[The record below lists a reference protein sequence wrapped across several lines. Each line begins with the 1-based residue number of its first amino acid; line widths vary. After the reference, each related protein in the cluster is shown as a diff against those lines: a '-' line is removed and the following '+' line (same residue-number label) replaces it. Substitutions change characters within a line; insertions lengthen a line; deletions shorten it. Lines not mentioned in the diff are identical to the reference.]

1 MSATKKQVE
10 QQQTETDFV
19 PVQFPYI
26 EATGTNLKKAL
37 ALFQQNCPVIHKG
50 TQGYGYTYAD
60 LPAILAVINPLLAKY
75 NLGFSQ
81 PLEGDG
87 IRTIIFHTETGE
99 TIESF
104 VSIPQ
109 NVQLKGQNDFQ
120 IMGSAISYFRRYS
133 LSSIL
138 GLVTDKDLDATGT
151 QQAVPQFQKPTT
163 NIEPTK
169 QSKATLT
176 NEELIRLCG
185 AINAQKQDADG
196 NVINVHWAIERYE
209 LTNEQLYTLNKIKT
223 A

>member
-1 MSATKKQVE
+1 MSRTKQQVE
-10 QQQTETDFV
+10 QQHTETDFV
-19 PVQFPYI
+19 PVQMPYI

-151 QQAVPQFQKPTT
+151 QQAVPQPQKPT
-163 NIEPTK
+163 
-169 QSKATLT
+169 LT
-176 NEELIRLCG
+176 SDELMRLIG
-185 AINAQKQDADG
+185 AINAEKTDATG
-196 NVINVHWAIERYE
+196 AKISVEWA
-209 LTNEQLYTLNKIKT
+209 LNKYTLTPEQINTLNQLKT

>member
-1 MSATKKQVE
+1 MSRTKQQVE
-10 QQQTETDFV
+10 QQQKETDFV
-19 PVQFPYI
+19 PVQMPYI
-26 EATGTNLKKAL
+26 EATGTNLKKSL

-151 QQAVPQFQKPTT
+151 QTT
-163 NIEPTK
+163 KTHEPTK
-169 QSKATLT
+169 PTLT
-176 NEELIRLCG
+176 SEQLMRLIG
-185 AINAQKQDADG
+185 AINAGKTDASG
-196 NVINVHWAIERYE
+196 AKISVEWALNEYT
-209 LTNEQLYTLNKIKT
+209 LTTEQLNTLNQLKT

>member
-1 MSATKKQVE
+1 MSRTKQQVE
-10 QQQTETDFV
+10 QQHTETDFV
-19 PVQFPYI
+19 PVPMPYI

-151 QQAVPQFQKPTT
+151 QQAVPQPQKPT
-163 NIEPTK
+163 
-169 QSKATLT
+169 LT
-176 NEELIRLCG
+176 SDELMRLIG
-185 AINAQKQDADG
+185 AINAEKTDASG
-196 NVINVHWAIERYE
+196 AKINVEWA
-209 LTNEQLYTLNKIKT
+209 LNKYTLTTEQINTLNQLKT

>member
-10 QQQTETDFV
+10 QQREEMDFM
-19 PVQFPYI
+19 PEPMPYI
-26 EATGTNLKKAL
+26 EQTGQNIKKSL
-37 ALFQQNCPVIHKG
+37 ARFQRECPVIHKG

-60 LPAILAVINPLLAKY
+60 LPAILNVINPILAKN
-75 NLGFSQ
+75 NLGFTQ

-120 IMGSAISYFRRYS
+120 VMGSAISYFRRYS

-151 QQAVPQFQKPTT
+151 QTT
-163 NIEPTK
+163 KINEPTK
-169 QSKATLT
+169 TKKTTLT

-185 AINAQKQDADG
+185 AINAQKLDADG
-196 NVINVHWAIERYE
+196 NVIDIHWAIERYE

>member
-10 QQQTETDFV
+10 QQREETDFV

-60 LPAILAVINPLLAKY
+60 LPAILSVINPLLAKY

-120 IMGSAISYFRRYS
+120 VMGSAISYFRRYS
-133 LSSIL
+133 LASIL

-163 NIEPTK
+163 NSEPTQQNK
-169 QSKATLT
+169 PTLT
-176 NEELIRLCG
+176 NDELIRLCG

-196 NVINVHWAIERYE
+196 NVINVHWAIERYL

>member
-1 MSATKKQVE
+1 MSRTKQQVE

-19 PVQFPYI
+19 PVPMPYI
-26 EATGTNLKKAL
+26 EETGTNLKKSL

-151 QQAVPQFQKPTT
+151 QTT
-163 NIEPTK
+163 KTHEPTK
-169 QSKATLT
+169 PTLT
-176 NEELIRLCG
+176 SEQLMRLIG
-185 AINAQKQDADG
+185 AINAGKTDANG
-196 NVINVHWAIERYE
+196 AKISVEWALNEYT
-209 LTNEQLYTLNKIKT
+209 LTTEQLNTLNQLKT